1 MNEPLSILPLALLL
15 AALHVAPVRPLD
27 AQAPA
32 VVGQPLSAWK
42 SGWLDIHQ
50 ISTGKGNS
58 GFLVFPEG
66 TTLLVD
72 AGDAM
77 EGVPESDPH
86 PNGSRTP
93 ADFIV
98 RYIKRHTSDS
108 TRGLD
113 YAMLTHLH
121 VDHMGQ
127 ISGRSSLEPG
137 GAYRLGGITA
147 IGSALSISTMIDRG
161 WPTYDYPAPVTDSVV
176 ANYRRFLATRA
187 ASGMQI
193 ERFRVGARSQIV
205 MRREA
210 TRYAEC
216 KVRNIVGNGAVWTG
230 TGETSRESFPPVAS
244 LSAPDI
250 PSENM
255 CSLGVRI
262 SYGRFR
268 YFTGGDL
275 QGTADP
281 GFPAWHS
288 VEASIAQAIGPV
300 DAHVVNHH
308 GSMGAESDV
317 WIKTLASTVYVIP
330 SWAPSHPAPDVLKR
344 LVNSRYAPTERYLY
358 ATELRAS
365 ARTVIGARANTL
377 SQSTGHVIIRVEPG
391 GAQYWVIVTSISDER
406 DIVTAVRGPLQS
418 QVRDAR
424 VGNGA
429 PFGK

>member
-1 MNEPLSILPLALLL
+1 MTPKRKSPHSAAGLIALLVQPL
-15 AALHVAPVRPLD
+15 HALS
-27 AQAPA
+27 AQTPA
-32 VVGQPLSAWK
+32 VVGQALP
-42 SGWLDIHQ
+42 GWTRGGLDIHQ

-58 GFLVFPEG
+58 SFLVFPDG

-77 EGVPESDPH
+77 DAVPETAAH
-86 PNGSRTP
+86 PNNSRTP
-93 ADFIV
+93 AEFIV
-98 RYIKRHTSDS
+98 RYIKRHAPDS

-127 ISGRSSLEPG
+127 IGAQSPLAAG
-137 GAYRLGGITA
+137 GTYRLGGITA
-147 IGSALSISTMIDRG
+147 VGSALSIGTMIDRG
-161 WPTYDYPAPVTDSVV
+161 WPNYDYPAPVTDSVV
-176 ANYRRFLATRA
+176 ANYRRFLNARM
-187 ASGMQI
+187 SNGMRV
-193 ERFRVGARSQIV
+193 ERFRAGSRSQIAL
-205 MRREA
+205 RHDAGRFREF
-210 TRYAEC
+210 E
-216 KVRNIVGNGAVWTG
+216 VRNIVGDGAVWTG
-230 TGETSRESFPPVAS
+230 TGDAARETFPPIAS
-244 LSAPDI
+244 LNAPDM

-255 CSLGVRI
+255 CSLGIRV

-308 GSMGAESDV
+308 GSIGAESDV

-344 LVNSRYAPTERYLY
+344 IVNSRYPPATRYLF
-358 ATELRAS
+358 ATDMRES

-391 GAQYWVIVTSISDER
+391 GARYWVIVTANSDER
-406 DIVTAVRGPLQS
+406 DIVTSVRGPL
-418 QVRDAR
+418 DAQAR
-424 VGNGA
+424 N
-429 PFGK
+429 